1 MLATNPPAKKIVMN
15 RIRVHA
21 RRLASVLAALAG
33 TVLALSAG
41 APAAFAAPRVL
52 PDPGGG
58 PASPAGAGAHTLL
71 APQPGVGFR
80 FGGPLRLAPQRP
92 HPTVAHLHA
101 AVTGGMPGWQIAL
114 IAIGAALAAATLAVL
129 VDRALTAR
137 GRVRPTAA

>member
-1 MLATNPPAKKIVMN
+1 MN

-21 RRLASVLAALAG
+21 RRLAGLLAALAG
-33 TVLALSAG
+33 TLLALSAG

-58 PASPAGAGAHTLL
+58 PASPAGAGPPIGVPPPGVISRLQGPPQL
-71 APQPGVGFR
+71 AP
-80 FGGPLRLAPQRP
+80 ARP

-114 IAIGAALAAATLAVL
+114 IAIGAALAAAALAVL
-129 VDRALTAR
+129 VDRAVTAR
-137 GRVRPTAA
+137 GRVRSTAA